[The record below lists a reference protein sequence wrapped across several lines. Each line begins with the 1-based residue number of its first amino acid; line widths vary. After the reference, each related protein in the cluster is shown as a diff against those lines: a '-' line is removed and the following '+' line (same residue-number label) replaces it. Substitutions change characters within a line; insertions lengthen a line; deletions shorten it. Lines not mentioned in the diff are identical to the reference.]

1 MAAADELTP
10 ASAAA
15 YPGERATVIQRS
27 RGWSAPDVRELWEYR
42 ELLYFLVWR
51 DVKIRY
57 KQTAI
62 GAAWVLVQP
71 LATAAVFTVV
81 FGRYAKLPSGG
92 APYAVMV
99 YSAVLP
105 WLVFANA
112 LTFSTRSIVEHQAL
126 VTKVYV
132 PRLFLPLGA
141 VLAGLVDF
149 AIGSVLLVVLMAW
162 YGIAPGVQILL
173 YPLLVVFL
181 VATAAGVTLWLSAL
195 NVRYRDVQYTV
206 PFLTQFLMFAT
217 PVAYSVLIF
226 PTWLQTW
233 IGLNPMAGVVQGFR
247 WAVVGGDAGP
257 VWPLIG
263 ISLVVT
269 LVLLVGGIEY
279 FRRVE
284 RSFADVV

>member
-10 ASAAA
+10 AGAAA
-15 YPGERATVIQRS
+15 DPGERATVIRRS

-195 NVRYRDVQYTV
+195 NVRYRDVQYV
-206 PFLTQFLMFAT
+206 LPFVMQVWLFVS
-217 PVAYSVLIF
+217 PVAYSATLVRSPLARLF
-226 PTWLQTW
+226 FN
-233 IGLNPMAGVVQGFR
+233 LNPMTGVIQGFR
-247 WAVVGGDAGP
+247 WALIGSPAPGNYLAISAAIVAICFVGG
-257 VWPLIG
+257 
-263 ISLVVT
+263 
-269 LVLLVGGIEY
+269 LLFFKRMEN
-279 FRRVE
+279 
-284 RSFADVV
+284 SFADVI